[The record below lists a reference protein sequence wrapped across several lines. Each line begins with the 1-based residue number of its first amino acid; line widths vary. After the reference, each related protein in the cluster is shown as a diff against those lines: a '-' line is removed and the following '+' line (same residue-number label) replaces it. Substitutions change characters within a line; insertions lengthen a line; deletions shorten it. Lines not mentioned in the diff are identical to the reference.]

1 MDHPLLVSYLRWI
14 VLFPLLGAII
24 NGVFG
29 AKIQERFGKN
39 GISVVACTAV
49 GLAFIF
55 ALRAFFQLTSLVP
68 EERYL
73 LDVLLRWIHIG
84 ALQVDIA
91 FAVDPLSGLMIL
103 IVTGIGGLIHL
114 YSIGYMHDDEAYW
127 RFFAY
132 LNLFTAAM
140 LTLVLADNLVLM
152 FVGWE
157 GVGLC
162 SYGLIGFW
170 YKEQANTTAGNK
182 AFIVNRIGDAGFT
195 LGIFII
201 FWSLFE
207 AGHGTTAV
215 FRDLGHLIHH
225 LEGQMVWGV
234 PAATLAAL
242 CLFVGATGKSAQ
254 IPLYVWLPDA
264 MAGPTPVSA
273 LIHAAT
279 MVTAGVYMMA
289 RMHFL
294 FSLSP
299 VALGVV
305 ATVGALTALVAATIG
320 LAQFDIKKVLAYST
334 VSQLGYMVLGVGVG
348 AYGAA
353 VFHLMTHAFF
363 KACLF
368 LGSGSVIHAMGDEQ
382 DMRKM
387 GGLREKMPLT
397 FWTFLISTIAI
408 AGIPPLAGF
417 FSKDEIL
424 WLTFSGGH
432 PFLWLT
438 GFVAAGMTAFYMFR
452 QVFMVFFGET
462 RADEHTKEHLHESP
476 PVMTYPLIVL
486 AVGAV
491 FAGFLGV
498 PPALGGSNIL
508 EHWFEP
514 VFAGGHGGGHAA
526 HHHVE
531 VIEYVLM
538 VASVGI
544 AAVGIFLAYLIYYR
558 QSLSAETFT
567 AVGGGVPYQAVF
579 NKYYVD
585 ELYHATAV
593 RGTLVA
599 SWLCSA
605 FDRNVIDFIVNGV
618 AKVTGVVGWAVGRF
632 DHYII
637 DGLVNGLADVT
648 FGIGNR
654 LRQIQTGNLSI
665 YLYVIVGAIAVSQFL
680 PRVGADTLLPVVM
693 VFLALVIV
701 IGLALWL
708 STRRIQWR
716 LMFTKEGV
724 SELR

>member
-14 VLFPLLGAII
+14 VLFPLLGAVI

-73 LDVLLRWIHIG
+73 LDTLLRWIHIG

-215 FRDLGHLIHH
+215 FRDLSHLVHH

-294 FSLSP
+294 FSMSP

-432 PFLWLT
+432 PFLWLI
-438 GFVAAGMTAFYMFR
+438 GFAAAGMTAFYMFR
-452 QVFMVFFGET
+452 QVFMVFFGEN

-486 AVGAV
+486 AVGAL

-538 VASVGI
+538 AASVGI

-558 QSLSAETFT
+558 QSLSADTFT

-593 RGTLVA
+593 RGTLVV

-605 FDRNVIDFIVNGV
+605 FDSRVIDFIVNGV
-618 AKVTGVVGWAVGRF
+618 AKVTSVVGWAVGRF
-632 DHYII
+632 DHYVI

-680 PRVGADTLLPVVM
+680 PRVGADILLPVVV
-693 VFLALVIV
+693 VFLSLVLVVGI
-701 IGLALWL
+701 ALWL